1 MVEEDQFV
9 GEESELHEEFNNVH
23 TSSEEVEKT
32 SHNKEYICPICGRKF
47 SSSQALAGHMR
58 GHKVRGEYPEEEEYK
73 ESEEE
78 DMGRPPLPTPEEQ
91 LEQWFIRQLEEK
103 LPMAVGD
110 SATKIV
116 IQTLRDDPSIIWDSR
131 YLATHIIQLVGG
143 RKYNKYLLQWIL
155 NSLYQKLNE
164 RIRDLSTSYPIYL
177 PPVEMPDLSLI
188 DAGVPMVRRD
198 TRMPRPSERMRPSNR
213 PTTREFEDRQYRE
226 EALRRYEHDRPPYYP
241 PQYPYPYSQPPRTG
255 TTDNEIL
262 KTLLEKLIDKA
273 FEEDKPKPRK
283 DTEPMIEVPNPYGE
297 GTLKV
302 PASQAP
308 LYITLKG
315 VQDQIKALQDALTK
329 VGAEP
334 KEIQPPKVKLPDGQE
349 LPADQA
355 VYYIQVMQEKEKRAL
370 LEQRLKMMEQQVQQL
385 YQNLNPERLVKAV
398 EELGFQRS
406 GSPTLDLLHKT
417 RQDLNKMA
425 DRLLSILEI
434 QMKRGGRPFLPQFG
448 ARRSPEERRT
458 KLEELKEG
466 LRRGEQL
473 AEVENQLTQ
482 LAKEL
487 EVSTTQ
493 EQEQPK
499 QEQQNKVA
507 KGDIV

>member
-1 MVEEDQFV
+1 MD
-9 GEESELHEEFNNVH
+9 
-23 TSSEEVEKT
+23 
-32 SHNKEYICPICGRKF
+32 
-47 SSSQALAGHMR
+47 
-58 GHKVRGEYPEEEEYK
+58 
-73 ESEEE
+73 
-78 DMGRPPLPTPEEQ
+78 RPPLPTPEEQ
-91 LEQWFIRQLEEK
+91 LEQWFISELEEK
-103 LPMAVGD
+103 LPMAIGD

-116 IQTLRDDPSIIWDSR
+116 IQTLKDDPSIIWDSR

-164 RIRDLSTSYPIYL
+164 RIRDLSMSYPIYL

-188 DAGVPMVRRD
+188 DTSVPMVRRD
-198 TRMPRPSERMRPSNR
+198 TRIPRPSERFRLGR
-213 PTTREFEDRQYRE
+213 YADREFEDKSYRE
-226 EALRRYEHDRPPYYP
+226 ELPRRHDNRMPYYSPQYYP
-241 PQYPYPYSQPPRTG
+241 PQYPYPYAQPPRSESSE
-255 TTDNEIL
+255 NRVLE
-262 KTLLEKLIDKA
+262 TLLVKLVDKL
-273 FEEDKPKPRK
+273 FEEDKSKPHK
-283 DTEPMIEVPNPYGE
+283 ETEPMVEVPNPYGE

-308 LYITLKG
+308 LYIALKG

-329 VGAEP
+329 IGAEP
-334 KEIQPPKVKLPDGQE
+334 KKTEPPKVKLPDGQE

-370 LEQRLKMMEQQVQQL
+370 LEQRLKMMEQQMQQL
-385 YQNLNPERLVKAV
+385 YQNLNPERLVKAI

-425 DRLLSILEI
+425 DRLLSILELQI
-434 QMKRGGRPFLPQFG
+434 RRGGGPPLPQFG
-448 ARRSPEERRT
+448 ARYTPKERRM
-458 KLEELKEG
+458 KIEELKER

-482 LAKEL
+482 LAREL
-487 EVSTTQ
+487 EVHSAP

-499 QEQQNKVA
+499 QEPPKQEQPNPKQQEKVT
-507 KGDIV
+507 KGSII

>member
-1 MVEEDQFV
+1 MLEEEPITESKNKMNKELNSAHASIEGDNKTIP
-9 GEESELHEEFNNVH
+9 EE
-23 TSSEEVEKT
+23 
-32 SHNKEYICPICGRKF
+32 EYICPICGRKF
-47 SSSQALAGHMR
+47 SSAQALGGHMR
-58 GHKVRGEYPEEEEYK
+58 GHKMRGEYLEEEQLA
-73 ESEEE
+73 ESEE

-91 LEQWFIRQLEEK
+91 LEQWFIQQLEEK

-164 RIRDLSTSYPIYL
+164 RIRDLSMSYPIYL

-198 TRMPRPSERMRPSNR
+198 TRMPRPSERIRPSNR

-226 EALRRYEHDRPPYYP
+226 EALSRYEHGRPPYYP
-241 PQYPYPYSQPPRTG
+241 PQYPYPYSQPPRTE

-262 KTLLEKLIDKA
+262 KTLLVKLIDKA

-355 VYYIQVMQEKEKRAL
+355 VYYIQVIQEKEKRAL

-385 YQNLNPERLVKAV
+385 YQNLNPEKLVKAM

-425 DRLLSILEI
+425 DRLLSMLEI

-458 KLEELKEG
+458 RLEELKEG
-466 LRRGEQL
+466 LRRGERL
-473 AEVENQLTQ
+473 VEVENQLTQ

-499 QEQQNKVA
+499 QEQQNKAA
-507 KGDIV
+507 KGDII